1 MKGLIKKVSEKKT
14 HQNHIISIH
23 YLITVNPLT
32 PMSDQDRIS
41 PKKTNMISSRQEMRI
56 KKKSIRG
63 LSVDP
68 IPNSPK

>member
-1 MKGLIKKVSEKKT
+1 MKSLIFRLVDYGT
-14 HQNHIISIH
+14 CH
-23 YLITVNPLT
+23 LTLNPQT